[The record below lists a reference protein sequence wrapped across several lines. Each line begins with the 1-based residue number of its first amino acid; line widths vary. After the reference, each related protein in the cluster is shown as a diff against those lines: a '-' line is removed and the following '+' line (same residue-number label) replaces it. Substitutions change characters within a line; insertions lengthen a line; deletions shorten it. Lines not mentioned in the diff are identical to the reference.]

1 MNVKA
6 YLILAALLVAPAA
19 WASNCP
25 NLMAEIDEMLASK
38 PDLDEETIVDEET
51 NKSVKQM
58 RAEGERLHKEG
69 KHSESVEIL
78 ERAKML
84 LEEVTG

>member
-1 MNVKA
+1 MNAKA
-6 YLILAALLVAPAA
+6 WLFAGVMLLSPVA

-25 NLMAEIDEMLASK
+25 NLIAEIDEILASK

-58 RAEGERLHKEG
+58 RDEGERLHKQG
-69 KHSESVEIL
+69 KHSESVDIL
-78 ERAKML
+78 ERAKKL
-84 LEEVTG
+84 LEEVAG